1 MHCLDIKHKRHD
13 TINQLLKWK
22 VKFIIPEPQNRLLWL
37 YKFTSYSL
45 VWALTLDPRTS
56 DPFRPTYLQVKAP
69 KENSRQKNK
78 HKNLKHC
85 INNVVKPI
93 WKKELPTRSLKKEIS
108 AIANVIKETEFQSVR
123 ATWKAIIRRP
133 YIKLTQMLLRRDSAK
148 IPIRYINWQYVEQW
162 TECPNEIN
170 VLRGISNPFVP
181 LAALPLTN
189 QYTCRELHRACPNP
203 DTHTRLV

>member
-1 MHCLDIKHKRHD
+1 MYFDNKFPEALNLLVFVLTEEQQGAGLYSSAEELFRAEKTSPNSTCYISEFYVQAEGWTAAFTCDGVILIFLHVVCALEFVHESRHN
-13 TINQLLKWK
+13 TVNQLLKWK

-56 DPFRPTYLQVKAP
+56 APFPPTYLQVKAP

-93 WKKELPTRSLKKEIS
+93 WKKIYL
-108 AIANVIKETEFQSVR
+108 
-123 ATWKAIIRRP
+123 
-133 YIKLTQMLLRRDSAK
+133 M
-148 IPIRYINWQYVEQW
+148 
-162 TECPNEIN
+162 
-170 VLRGISNPFVP
+170 
-181 LAALPLTN
+181 
-189 QYTCRELHRACPNP
+189 
-203 DTHTRLV
+203 